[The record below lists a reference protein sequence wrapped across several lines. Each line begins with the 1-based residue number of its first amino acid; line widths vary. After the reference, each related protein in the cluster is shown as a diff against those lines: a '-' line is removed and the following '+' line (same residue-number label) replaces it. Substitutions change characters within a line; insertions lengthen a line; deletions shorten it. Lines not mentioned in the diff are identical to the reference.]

1 MQTTERHGV
10 DRFFRNPET
19 GKVAVVQ
26 LPNLP
31 LVLFLVLR
39 SIELV
44 LSPEGWVAD
53 VLHWGGT
60 AALTWWSVDE
70 VARGSSPFRRVLGAL
85 VLAYVVVSTALALLG

>member
-1 MQTTERHGV
+1 
-10 DRFFRNPET
+10 
-19 GKVAVVQ
+19 
-26 LPNLP
+26 
-31 LVLFLVLR
+31 
-39 SIELV
+39 V

>member
-26 LPNLP
+26 VPNLP
-31 LVLFLVLR
+31 LVLFLALR
-39 SIELV
+39 GLQLV
-44 LSPEGWVAD
+44 LSPDGWVAD
-53 VLHWGGT
+53 ALHWGGT

-70 VARGSSPFRRVLGAL
+70 VARGASPFRRVLGAL
-85 VLAYVVVSTALALLG
+85 VLAYVVVSSVLRLAG

>member
-26 LPNLP
+26 VPNLP

-39 SIELV
+39 GIELV

-85 VLAYVVVSTALALLG
+85 VLAYVVVSTAPALLG

>member
-31 LVLFLVLR
+31 LVLFLLLR

-60 AALTWWSVDE
+60 AALTCGRSTRWPGAP
-70 VARGSSPFRRVLGAL
+70 ARSAASSAPSFSRT
-85 VLAYVVVSTALALLG
+85 SS